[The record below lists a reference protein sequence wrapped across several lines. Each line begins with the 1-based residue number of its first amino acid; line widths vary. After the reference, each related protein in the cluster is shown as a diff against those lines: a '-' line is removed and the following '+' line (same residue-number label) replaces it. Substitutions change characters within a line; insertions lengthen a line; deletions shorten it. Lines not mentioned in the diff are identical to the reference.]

1 MPCSTR
7 SAGAR
12 LVSTVTPSSLS
23 ALSPRPR
30 TAAASVF
37 LSSACT
43 VRNATPMRAIAA
55 VARSTVASMSSSLA
69 STNTGTSRRAS
80 SCASAKP
87 SREQQLEPDLVD
99 ADAVAER
106 LDQRFGLFDA
116 RHVERHDQSVAGKR
130 HGTTKLFGG
139 DGERLDHSGA
149 EFLLRGVLETAVGL
163 ERVHRARHGDL
174 LRNDRRA
181 DADLEDLAEMQQTA
195 HRPVIAGRGAGDGE
209 HARLVDFEPGLALGP
224 HPASPSRACSS
235 GAA

>member
-1 MPCSTR
+1 MRKSGPAAPRIFAASWPEAITPSKPHSMASLARCSTSSASGWSQPCSMR

-87 SREQQLEPDLVD
+87 SAEQQLEPDLVD

-130 HGTTKLFGG
+130 HGTTKL
-139 DGERLDHSGA
+139 LA
-149 EFLLRGVLETAVGL
+149 ATASASTTRC
-163 ERVHRARHGDL
+163 RVSA
-174 LRNDRRA
+174 A
-181 DADLEDLAEMQQTA
+181 P
-195 HRPVIAGRGAGDGE
+195 RP
-209 HARLVDFEPGLALGP
+209 
-224 HPASPSRACSS
+224 
-235 GAA
+235 